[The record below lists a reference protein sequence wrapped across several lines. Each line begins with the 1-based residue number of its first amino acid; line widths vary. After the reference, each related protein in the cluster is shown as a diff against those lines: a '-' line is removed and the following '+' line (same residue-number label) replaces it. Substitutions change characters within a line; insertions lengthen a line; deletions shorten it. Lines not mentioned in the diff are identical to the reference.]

1 MKRITELM
9 NGYEVQEAAQNGAI
23 LSGEER
29 QRILKGVMLRI
40 QEDTSSV
47 RPARRWPKSRKF
59 FAVIAAALVITG
71 ASAFAAERF
80 SLGDSF
86 AGWMGSPSQEQIEA
100 LGVSG
105 HPLDL
110 SQTAQGVT
118 VALQGVIGEKNTA
131 YLLYDVQL
139 PEGQEFPDTDLYH
152 FENQSLMPEKSGAYG
167 YHSELMSKEGNTL
180 HFCLCIDS
188 RKELTGQQVVF
199 SMDTL
204 KNYDEATDR
213 VSIIAEGPWSFEFP
227 LNYSDT
233 SVKIPMKEKI
243 RPWGDGGI
251 AINEIQISPIAVHL
265 ECSRPVSAA
274 VDRELLDTQQLMDL
288 EIRLCFADGSVI
300 DGEDKLSSGAGSQM
314 LNIQVNRSF
323 RKLIDLEEL
332 VEIQFVVEN
341 EGESRVYSVPVGVG
355 K

>member
-1 MKRITELM
+1 MKRITDLI
-9 NGYEVQEAAQNGAI
+9 NGYEEPEIMQNGAI
-23 LSGEER
+23 LSGED
-29 QRILKGVMLRI
+29 QKRILKGVMLRI
-40 QEDTSSV
+40 QDTAAPV
-47 RPARRWPKSRKF
+47 RPAHRWSRKF
-59 FAVIAAALVITG
+59 FAVIAAALVVTG
-71 ASAFAAERF
+71 ASVFAAERF

-86 AGWMGSPSQEQIEA
+86 AGWMGGPPQEQIEA

-118 VALQGVIGEKNTA
+118 VSLQGVIGEKNAA

-139 PEGQEFPDTDLYH
+139 PEGKEFPETDLYH
-152 FENQSLMPEKSGAYG
+152 FENQRLMPEKFGAYG

-180 HFCLCIDS
+180 HFCLCINS
-188 RKELTGQQVVF
+188 WKELIGQQVVF

-204 KNYDEATDR
+204 KNYDEATDG
-213 VSIIAEGPWSFEFP
+213 VSVIAEGPWNFEFP

-243 RPWGDGGI
+243 SPWGDGGI
-251 AINEIQISPIAVHL
+251 TINEIQVSPIAVHL

-274 VDRELLDTQQLMDL
+274 TEQESLDTRQLMDL

-300 DGEDKLSSGAGSQM
+300 DSEDQLSSGAGSQM

-323 RKLIDLEEL
+323 RKLINLKEL
-332 VEIQFVVEN
+332 AEIQIVVGEN
-341 EGESRVYSVPVGVG
+341 RVYSVPVGVG
-355 K
+355 N

>member
-1 MKRITELM
+1 MKRITGLM
-9 NGYEVQEAAQNGAI
+9 NSYEEQGAMGNEAA
-23 LSGEER
+23 LSKEE
-29 QRILKGVMLRI
+29 QRRVLKGVMLRI
-40 QEDTSSV
+40 QENTAPV
-47 RPARRWPKSRKF
+47 RPARRWSKTRKL
-59 FAVIAAALVITG
+59 FAVAAAALLVTG
-71 ASAFAAERF
+71 AGVVAAERF

-86 AGWMGSPSQEQIEA
+86 AGWMGSPPQEQIEA
-100 LGVSG
+100 LRISG

-110 SQTAQGVT
+110 FQTAQGVT

-139 PEGQEFPDTDLYH
+139 PEGQEFPETDLYL

-180 HFCLCIDS
+180 HFCLCINS
-188 RKELTGQQVVF
+188 WKELTRQQVVF

-204 KNYDEATDR
+204 KHYNEDTDR
-213 VSIIAEGPWSFEFP
+213 ASVIAEGPWSFEFP

-233 SVKIPMKEKI
+233 SVKIPMKKKI
-243 RPWGDGGI
+243 TPWGEDGI
-251 AINEIQISPIAVHL
+251 AINGIQVSPIAVHL

-274 VDRELLDTQQLMDL
+274 MEQESLDTRQLMDL
-288 EIRLCFADGSVI
+288 EIRLCFGDGSVI
-300 DGEDKLSSGAGSQM
+300 DGGDQLSSGTGSQM

-332 VEIQFVVEN
+332 VEIQIIAEEDGEN
-341 EGESRVYSVPVGVG
+341 RVYSVPVESG